1 MSDSLNG
8 KSLFIDFDSTF
19 VKVETIDEIARITL
33 QDNPDKDHIVKKIS
47 DITNQAM
54 SGQINFPTALEQ
66 RLQILSITDKTIK
79 MVTNKIKEL
88 ISDSFYE
95 HKELIKNNASNIW
108 IISGGFT
115 DVIAPIVKS
124 YGISENHV
132 LANQFI
138 FNGDKVSGCDKD
150 NFLFQDKGKIKA
162 INSVKTSNPR
172 IMIGDGYTDLE
183 VYLEGACEEFICYTE
198 NISRKTVLDNA
209 KYSASSFGEILEIL
223 YHI

>member
-1 MSDSLNG
+1 MLSDLNG

-54 SGQINFPTALEQ
+54 SGQMDFPTALEQ
-66 RLQILSITDKTIK
+66 RLQILSITDKTINK
-79 MVTNKIKEL
+79 VTNEIKEL
-88 ISDSFYE
+88 ISDSFSE
-95 HKELIKNNASNIW
+95 NKDFIKDNASNIW

-115 DVIAPIVKS
+115 DVIAPIVES
-124 YGISENHV
+124 YGISENHI

-138 FNGDKVSGCDKD
+138 FNGDNVSGCDKD

-162 INSVKTSNPR
+162 INSVETSNPR

-198 NISRKTVLDNA
+198 NISRKAVLDNA
-209 KYSASSFGEILEIL
+209 KYSASSFGEILDIL

>member
-1 MSDSLNG
+1 MSNGLNG

-19 VKVETIDEIARITL
+19 VKVETIDEIARVTL

-47 DITNQAM
+47 NITNQAM
-54 SGQINFPTALEQ
+54 SGLMDFPTALEQ
-66 RLQILSITDKTIK
+66 RLEILSIANETIK
-79 MVTNKIKEL
+79 RVTSEIMTL
-88 ISDSFYE
+88 VSDSFTE
-95 HKELIKNNASNIW
+95 HKDFIKDNASNIW

-115 DVIAPIVKS
+115 DVIAPIVES

-132 LANQFI
+132 LANKFTLD
-138 FNGDKVSGCDKD
+138 GEKVIGCDKD

-162 INSVKTSNPR
+162 INSVETLNPR

-198 NISRKTVLDNA
+198 NISRKTVLDNT
-209 KYSASSFGEILEIL
+209 KYSASSFGEILDIL

>member
-1 MSDSLNG
+1 MLSDLNG

-54 SGQINFPTALEQ
+54 SGQMGFPTALEQ
-66 RLQILSITDKTIK
+66 RLQILSITDKTINR
-79 MVTNKIKEL
+79 VTNEIKEL
-88 ISDSFYE
+88 ISDSFSE
-95 HKELIKNNASNIW
+95 NKDFIKDNASNIW

-115 DVIAPIVKS
+115 DVIAPIVES

-138 FNGDKVSGCDKD
+138 FNGDNVSGCNKD

-162 INSVKTSNPR
+162 INSVETSNPR

-209 KYSASSFGEILEIL
+209 KYSASSFGEILDIL
-223 YHI
+223 NRI

>member
-54 SGQINFPTALEQ
+54 SGQMDFPTALEQ
-66 RLQILSITDKTIK
+66 RLQILSITDKTINK
-79 MVTNKIKEL
+79 VTNEIKEL
-88 ISDSFYE
+88 ISDSFSE
-95 HKELIKNNASNIW
+95 NKDFIKDNASNIW

-115 DVIAPIVKS
+115 DVIAPIVES
-124 YGISENHV
+124 YGISENHI

-138 FNGDKVSGCDKD
+138 FNGDNVSGCDKD

-162 INSVKTSNPR
+162 INSVETSNPR

-209 KYSASSFGEILEIL
+209 KYSASSFGEILDVL
-223 YHI
+223 NHI

>member
-1 MSDSLNG
+1 MSNSLNG

-33 QDNPDKDHIVKKIS
+33 QDNPDRDQIVKNIS

-54 SGQINFPTALEQ
+54 SGQMDFPTALEQ
-66 RLQILSITDKTIK
+66 RLQILSITNKTINT
-79 MVTNKIKEL
+79 VTNEIKKL
-88 ISDSFYE
+88 VSDSFYK
-95 HKELIKNNASNIW
+95 HKDLIKNNASNIW

-115 DVIAPIVKS
+115 EVIAPIVKS

-132 LANQFI
+132 LANKFTLDA
-138 FNGDKVSGCDKD
+138 DKVIGCDKD

-162 INSVKTSNPR
+162 INSVETFNPR

-209 KYSASSFGEILEIL
+209 KYSASSFGEILDIL
-223 YHI
+223 NHI

>member
-1 MSDSLNG
+1 MSNSLNG

-54 SGQINFPTALEQ
+54 SGQMDFPTALEQ
-66 RLQILSITDKTIK
+66 RLQILSITDKTINK
-79 MVTNKIKEL
+79 VTNEIKEL
-88 ISDSFYE
+88 ISDSFSE
-95 HKELIKNNASNIW
+95 HKDLIKDNASNIW

-115 DVIAPIVKS
+115 EVITPIVES
-124 YGISENHV
+124 YGINRNHV

-162 INSVKTSNPR
+162 INSVETSNPR

-198 NISRKTVLDNA
+198 NISRKTVLDNS
-209 KYSASSFGEILEIL
+209 KYSASSFGEILDIL
-223 YHI
+223 NHI

>member
-1 MSDSLNG
+1 MSNSLNG

-33 QDNPDKDHIVKKIS
+33 QDNPDKDLILKKIS

-54 SGQINFPTALEQ
+54 SGQMDFPTALEQ
-66 RLQILSITDKTIK
+66 RLQILSITDKTINK
-79 MVTNKIKEL
+79 VTNEIKEL

-95 HKELIKNNASNIW
+95 HKDLIKDNASNIW

-115 DVIAPIVKS
+115 DVIEPIVKS
-124 YGISENHV
+124 YGINKNHI

-162 INSVKTSNPR
+162 INSVETSNPR

-198 NISRKTVLDNA
+198 NISRKTVLDNT
-209 KYSASSFGEILEIL
+209 KYSASSFGEILDIL
-223 YHI
+223 HHI

>member
-1 MSDSLNG
+1 MSNGLNG

-33 QDNPDKDHIVKKIS
+33 QDNADKDQIVKKIS
-47 DITNQAM
+47 NITNQAM
-54 SGQINFPTALEQ
+54 SGKMDFPTALEQ
-66 RLQILSITDKTIK
+66 RLQILSITDKTINT
-79 MVTNKIKEL
+79 VTNEIKEL

-95 HKELIKNNASNIW
+95 HKDLIKDNASNIW

-115 DVIAPIVKS
+115 EVIAPIVES
-124 YGISENHV
+124 YGIKRNHI

-138 FNGDKVSGCDKD
+138 FDGDKVSGCDKD
-150 NFLFQDKGKIKA
+150 NFLFLDKGKIKA
-162 INSVKTSNPR
+162 INSVETSNPR

-198 NISRKTVLDNA
+198 NISRKTVLDNT
-209 KYSASSFGEILEIL
+209 KYSASSFGEILDIL
-223 YHI
+223 HHI

>member
-1 MSDSLNG
+1 MSNGLNG

-33 QDNPDKDHIVKKIS
+33 QDNPDKDQIVKKIS

-54 SGQINFPTALEQ
+54 SGKIDFPTALEQ
-66 RLQILSITDKTIK
+66 RLQILSITDKTINT
-79 MVTNKIKEL
+79 VTNEIKEL
-88 ISDSFYE
+88 VSDSFSN
-95 HKELIKNNASNIW
+95 HKNFIKDNASNIW

-115 DVIAPIVKS
+115 DVIIPIVKS

-138 FNGDKVSGCDKD
+138 FNGNKVSGCDKD

-162 INSVKTSNPR
+162 INFAETSNPR

-209 KYSASSFGEILEIL
+209 KYSASSFGEILDIL
-223 YHI
+223 NHI

>member
-1 MSDSLNG
+1 MSKSLNG

-54 SGQINFPTALEQ
+54 SGQMGFPTALEQ
-66 RLQILSITDKTIK
+66 RLQILSITDKTINR
-79 MVTNKIKEL
+79 VTNEIKEL
-88 ISDSFYE
+88 ISDSFSE
-95 HKELIKNNASNIW
+95 NKDFIKDNASNIW

-115 DVIAPIVKS
+115 DVIAPIVES

-138 FNGDKVSGCDKD
+138 FNGDNVSGCNKD

-162 INSVKTSNPR
+162 INSVETSNPR

-209 KYSASSFGEILEIL
+209 KYSASSFGEILDIL
-223 YHI
+223 NRI

>member
-1 MSDSLNG
+1 MSNDLNG

-33 QDNPDKDHIVKKIS
+33 QDNPDKDLIVKKIS

-54 SGQINFPTALEQ
+54 SGQMDFPTALEQ
-66 RLQILSITDKTIK
+66 RLHILSITDKTINI
-79 MVTNKIKEL
+79 VTNEIKEL
-88 ISDSFYE
+88 VSNSFCD
-95 HKELIKNNASNIW
+95 HKDFIKENASNIW

-115 DVIAPIVKS
+115 EVIAPIVES
-124 YGISENHV
+124 YGIKRNHI

-138 FNGDKVSGCDKD
+138 FDGDKVSGCDKD

-162 INSVKTSNPR
+162 INSVETSNPR

-198 NISRKTVLDNA
+198 NISRKTVLDNT
-209 KYSASSFGEILEIL
+209 KYSASSFGEILDIL
-223 YHI
+223 HHI

>member
-1 MSDSLNG
+1 MSNSLNG

-33 QDNPDKDHIVKKIS
+33 QDNPNKDHIVKKIS
-47 DITNQAM
+47 DITNKAM
-54 SGQINFPTALEQ
+54 SGQMDFPTALEQ
-66 RLQILSITDKTIK
+66 RLQILSITYKSINR
-79 MVTNKIKEL
+79 VTNEIKEL
-88 ISDSFYE
+88 VSDSFSM
-95 HKELIKNNASNIW
+95 HKDFIKDNASNIW

-115 DVIAPIVKS
+115 NVIAPIVES
-124 YGISENHV
+124 YGIIENHV

-162 INSVKTSNPR
+162 INSVETSNPR

-223 YHI
+223 NHI

>member
-1 MSDSLNG
+1 MSNGLNG

-33 QDNPDKDHIVKKIS
+33 QDNPDKDQIVKKIS

-54 SGQINFPTALEQ
+54 SGQMDFPTALEQ
-66 RLQILSITDKTIK
+66 RLQILSITDKTINK
-79 MVTNKIKEL
+79 VTNEIKEL
-88 ISDSFYE
+88 ISDSFSE
-95 HKELIKNNASNIW
+95 NKDFIKDNASNIW

-115 DVIAPIVKS
+115 DVIAPIVES

-138 FNGDKVSGCDKD
+138 FNGDNVSGCDKD

-162 INSVKTSNPR
+162 INSVETSNPR

-209 KYSASSFGEILEIL
+209 KYSASSFGEILDIL
-223 YHI
+223 NHI

>member
-1 MSDSLNG
+1 MSNSLNDN
-8 KSLFIDFDSTF
+8 SLFIDFDSTF

-54 SGQINFPTALEQ
+54 SGQMDFPTALEQ
-66 RLQILSITDKTIK
+66 RLQILSITDKTINK
-79 MVTNKIKEL
+79 VTNEIKEL
-88 ISDSFYE
+88 ISDSFCD
-95 HKELIKNNASNIW
+95 HKDFIKDNASNIW

-115 DVIAPIVKS
+115 DVIAPIVES
-124 YGISENHV
+124 YGINRNHV
-132 LANQFI
+132 LANKFI
-138 FNGDKVSGCDKD
+138 FNGDNVSGCDKD

-162 INSVKTSNPR
+162 INSVETSNPR

-198 NISRKTVLDNA
+198 NISRKSVLDNA
-209 KYSASSFGEILEIL
+209 KYSASSFGEILDIL

>member
-1 MSDSLNG
+1 MSNDLNS

-33 QDNPDKDHIVKKIS
+33 QDNPDKDQIVKKIS

-54 SGQINFPTALEQ
+54 SGQMDFPTALEQ
-66 RLQILSITDKTIK
+66 RLQILSITGKTISK
-79 MVTNKIKEL
+79 VTNEVKKL

-95 HKELIKNNASNIW
+95 HKDLIKDNASNIW

-115 DVIAPIVKS
+115 EVIAPIVKS
-124 YGISENHV
+124 YGINKNHI
-132 LANQFI
+132 LANQFT
-138 FNGDKVSGCDKD
+138 FDGDKVSGCDKD

-162 INSVKTSNPR
+162 INSIETSNPR

-183 VYLEGACEEFICYTE
+183 IYLEGACEEFICYTE
-198 NISRKTVLDNA
+198 NISRKTVLDKA
-209 KYSASSFGEILEIL
+209 KYSASSFGEILDIL
-223 YHI
+223 NHI

>member
-1 MSDSLNG
+1 MSNSLNG

-33 QDNPDKDHIVKKIS
+33 QDNPDKDQIVKKIS

-54 SGQINFPTALEQ
+54 SGKMDFPTALEK
-66 RLQILSITDKTIK
+66 RLQILSITDKTINI
-79 MVTNKIKEL
+79 VTNEIKEL
-88 ISDSFYE
+88 VSDSFCD
-95 HKELIKNNASNIW
+95 HKDFIKENASNIW
-108 IISGGFT
+108 IISGGFK
-115 DVIAPIVKS
+115 DVITPIVKS

-138 FNGDKVSGCDKD
+138 FDSDKVSGCDKD

-209 KYSASSFGEILEIL
+209 KYSASSFGEILDIL
-223 YHI
+223 NHI

>member
-1 MSDSLNG
+1 MLSDLNG

-54 SGQINFPTALEQ
+54 SGQIDFPAALEQ
-66 RLQILSITDKTIK
+66 RLQILSITDRTVKR
-79 MVTNKIKEL
+79 VTNEIMPL
-88 ISDSFYE
+88 VSDSFSE
-95 HKELIKNNASNIW
+95 HKDFIKDNASNIW

-115 DVIAPIVKS
+115 DVISPIVKS

-138 FNGDKVSGCDKD
+138 FNDDKVSGCDKD

-162 INSVKTSNPR
+162 INSVETSNPR

-209 KYSASSFGEILEIL
+209 KYSASSFGEILDIL

>member
-1 MSDSLNG
+1 MSNSLNG

-54 SGQINFPTALEQ
+54 SGQMDFPTALEQ
-66 RLQILSITDKTIK
+66 RLQILSITDKTINK
-79 MVTNKIKEL
+79 VTNEIKEL
-88 ISDSFYE
+88 ISDSFSE
-95 HKELIKNNASNIW
+95 NKDFIKDNASNIW

-115 DVIAPIVKS
+115 DVIAPIVES
-124 YGISENHV
+124 YGISENHI

-138 FNGDKVSGCDKD
+138 FNGDNVSGCDKD

-162 INSVKTSNPR
+162 INSVEASNPR

-198 NISRKTVLDNA
+198 NISRKSVLDNA
-209 KYSASSFGEILEIL
+209 KYSASSFGEILDIL

>member
-1 MSDSLNG
+1 MLSDLNG

-33 QDNPDKDHIVKKIS
+33 QDNPDRDQIVKNIS

-54 SGQINFPTALEQ
+54 SGQMDFPTALEQ
-66 RLQILSITDKTIK
+66 RLQILSITNKTINT
-79 MVTNKIKEL
+79 VTNEIKKL
-88 ISDSFYE
+88 VSDSFYK
-95 HKELIKNNASNIW
+95 HKDLIKNNASNIW
-108 IISGGFT
+108 IISGGFKN
-115 DVIAPIVKS
+115 VIAPIVES

-162 INSVKTSNPR
+162 INSVETLNSR

-209 KYSASSFGEILEIL
+209 KYSASSFGEILDIL
-223 YHI
+223 NHI

>member
-1 MSDSLNG
+1 MSNDLNG

-33 QDNPDKDHIVKKIS
+33 QDNPDKDQIVKKIS

-54 SGQINFPTALEQ
+54 SGQMDFPTALEQ
-66 RLQILSITDKTIK
+66 RLQILSITGKTISK
-79 MVTNKIKEL
+79 VTNEVKKL

-95 HKELIKNNASNIW
+95 HKDLIKDNASNIW

-115 DVIAPIVKS
+115 EVIAPIVKS
-124 YGISENHV
+124 YGINKNHI
-132 LANQFI
+132 LANQFT
-138 FNGDKVSGCDKD
+138 FDGDKVSGCDKD

-162 INSVKTSNPR
+162 INSIETSNPR

-198 NISRKTVLDNA
+198 NISRKTVLDKA
-209 KYSASSFGEILEIL
+209 KYSASSFGEILDIL
-223 YHI
+223 NHI

>member
-1 MSDSLNG
+1 MSNSLNG

-33 QDNPDKDHIVKKIS
+33 QDNLDKDHIVKKIS

-54 SGQINFPTALEQ
+54 SGQVDFPTALEQ
-66 RLQILSITDKTIK
+66 RLQILSITDKTINK
-79 MVTNKIKEL
+79 VTNKIKEL

-95 HKELIKNNASNIW
+95 HKDLIKNNASNIW

-115 DVIAPIVKS
+115 EVIEPIVKS
-124 YGISENHV
+124 YGINKNHI

-150 NFLFQDKGKIKA
+150 NFLFQEKGKIKA
-162 INSVKTSNPR
+162 INSIETSNPR

-183 VYLEGACEEFICYTE
+183 VYLEDACEEFICYTE

-209 KYSASSFGEILEIL
+209 KYSASSFGEILDVL
-223 YHI
+223 NHI